1 MEQYHQQYYIIRSG
15 YHVHHL
21 TINITILEIS
31 SSQEKEG
38 VVCHKVAPLVFI
50 TQPTSHHHHHHHHI
64 LIHYQDN
71 QSSLKARSSKQV
83 VCHKLAPLVVITQPN
98 Y

>member
-1 MEQYHQQYYIIRSG
+1 MEQYIFINIILSE
-15 YHVHHL
+15 VVFKII

-50 TQPTSHHHHHHHHI
+50 TQPTSHHHHHHHHH
-64 LIHYQDN
+64 LTFRYQDHI
-71 QSSLKARSSKQV
+71 SL
-83 VCHKLAPLVVITQPN
+83 
-98 Y
+98 